1 MHWALQC
8 ALANA
13 VFSGEEHCG
22 EEMSRRR
29 TILPNVQ
36 CTVYIVH
43 WQSRLILLSLILH
56 PVSQASHAPNHQKSW
71 FWLMT
76 NVLQQ
81 NTDEIFFIL
90 GAEKMV
96 KMSVTLQILKAKKSL
111 PIKFNDWYAKK
122 LEVYGAKLRKK
133 DNGRQTEANQR
144 RRPPGTEGAEIWA
157 NKSMMS
163 SSNVEAPPKVWVSSY
178 EDSNAS

>member
-1 MHWALQC
+1 MHLALQC

-13 VFSGEEHCG
+13 VFSGQEHCV

-29 TILPNVQ
+29 TISPNSPFTDSPSCLTSIT
-36 CTVYIVH
+36 CTKPPKVMI
-43 WQSRLILLSLILH
+43 LI
-56 PVSQASHAPNHQKSW
+56 NDKSDTTKYW
-71 FWLMT
+71 S
-76 NVLQQ
+76 
-81 NTDEIFFIL
+81 
-90 GAEKMV
+90 EKMV
-96 KMSVTLQILKAKKSL
+96 KMSVTSQILQAINFHQQSN
-111 PIKFNDWYAKK
+111 FNDWCTQKMRRIQSK
-122 LEVYGAKLRKK
+122 MKK